1 MTSNL
6 YSDDVFPNSH
16 ECLEHAL
23 PQAEFKQ
30 VVAYQI
36 VLNHHD
42 LISHTTIPAVV
53 RQEASTHKKLIRL
66 DGQRIVY
73 QQHAFKQQQD
83 QSISI
88 LSPTSP
94 SGCIESPVRNRL
106 GVLQTESGRAVRKRA
121 WNEPK
126 MCSFSAISYILYQ
139 ISLTSNI
146 AQYCNKTN
154 HIGSLYNGLSLY
166 TARLYK
172 STPIVWR
179 YTDCGNS
186 GRCELAQ
193 RITARP

>member
-1 MTSNL
+1 MIVKKVKETTYRRTDLCDSNL
-6 YSDDVFPNSH
+6 YSYNVFPNSH
-16 ECLEHAL
+16 ECLKHAL
-23 PQAEFKQ
+23 PQNEFKQ
-30 VVAYQI
+30 EVAYQN

-126 MCSFSAISYILYQ
+126 CALSARSH
-139 ISLTSNI
+139 TSCI
-146 AQYCNKTN
+146 
-154 HIGSLYNGLSLY
+154 
-166 TARLYK
+166 K
-172 STPIVWR
+172 SV
-179 YTDCGNS
+179 
-186 GRCELAQ
+186 
-193 RITARP
+193 

>member
-6 YSDDVFPNSH
+6 YSDDVLPNSH

-126 MCSFSAISYILYQ
+126 CALSARSHRRNQEAGDFVLFD
-139 ISLTSNI
+139 SGANCCCTFDRSDF
-146 AQYCNKTN
+146 
-154 HIGSLYNGLSLY
+154 
-166 TARLYK
+166 
-172 STPIVWR
+172 V
-179 YTDCGNS
+179 S